1 MRKIVLI
8 ETQIISSGNF
18 VNYFFIE
25 FSSLCY
31 SSNIEKQIFTPLQ
44 YKRNDNVSISNFIPH
59 RNFTREPNASVLVDD
74 IRILMR
80 YSVADGWQAAYV
92 RDNSINLGQSAP
104 GNTIRGPCTLYT
116 ARLLRIGPSSCRII
130 VHIAV
135 EGSFTRSL
143 NNQAFPLSPRYP
155 SIRFALLWR

>member
-1 MRKIVLI
+1 MNKVVLI
-8 ETQIISSGNF
+8 ETQIILTGNL

-31 SSNIEKQIFTPLQ
+31 SSNIEKKNFTPLQ
-44 YKRNDNVSISNFIPH
+44 DKRDDNVSISNFIPH

-92 RDNSINLGQSAP
+92 RDNSINLG
-104 GNTIRGPCTLYT
+104 
-116 ARLLRIGPSSCRII
+116 
-130 VHIAV
+130 
-135 EGSFTRSL
+135 
-143 NNQAFPLSPRYP
+143 
-155 SIRFALLWR
+155 

>member
-18 VNYFFIE
+18 VNYLFIE

-31 SSNIEKQIFTPLQ
+31 SSNIEKQIFTPLK
-44 YKRNDNVSISNFIPH
+44 YKRNDNVSISNFISH

-92 RDNSINLGQSAP
+92 RDNSINLGS
-104 GNTIRGPCTLYT
+104 
-116 ARLLRIGPSSCRII
+116 RLLEIQFEVPARC
-130 VHIAV
+130 
-135 EGSFTRSL
+135 TRQDCYESGRVV
-143 NNQAFPLSPRYP
+143 AG
-155 SIRFALLWR
+155 